1 MTGNTPGM
9 PMQMGQV
16 AELGGN
22 PNCVLQPQNNFVRV
36 SSCTWTSRPMTVRP
50 DFEYINH
57 AIFLF
62 HSEMYCEWLHPR
74 DADVPGTRLTLGLG
88 VELKQAVEGVRG

>member
-1 MTGNTPGM
+1 MID
-9 PMQMGQV
+9 
-16 AELGGN
+16 LGAGVHFT
-22 PNCVLQPQNNFVRV
+22 CV
-36 SSCTWTSRPMTVRP
+36 P

-88 VELKQAVEGVRG
+88 VELKQAVEGVSG